1 MGIAVYEGTGASANA
16 FDLGSGDLL
25 AQTDVPATGGTL
37 NVRFAAAYVA
47 PDATKIKPGIA
58 NASLPFTLSYE

>member
-1 MGIAVYEGTGASANA
+1 VYEGTGASANA
-16 FDLGSGDLL
+16 FDLSNGDLL
-25 AQTDVPATGGTL
+25 AQTEVPAAGGSL

-47 PDATKIKPGIA
+47 ADPAKVKPGIA